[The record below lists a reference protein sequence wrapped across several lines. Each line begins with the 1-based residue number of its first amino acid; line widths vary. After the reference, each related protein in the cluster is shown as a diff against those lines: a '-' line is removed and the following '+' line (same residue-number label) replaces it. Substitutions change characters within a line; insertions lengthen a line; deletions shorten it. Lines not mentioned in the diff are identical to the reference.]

1 MISAVGHETDTTL
14 ADFAAD
20 LRAPTPTAA
29 AELAVPVREELANQ
43 LAELALR
50 KRRAVIRPLSLG
62 RERLEARA
70 QRLPKP
76 EALLSPFAQQLDD
89 LGERLRRALRDR
101 AGIERD
107 RLQNIAK
114 GLSLPLL
121 RNRLERARDR
131 LEAQRLFPVLIE
143 RRIAEGR
150 ERVGVLWRMAEQL
163 SPKEVLKRGYAI
175 VRGDDGRPVM
185 TAGAAREQ
193 SALEIEFSDGRIRTG
208 PRQTRSSRKESP
220 PTPEQGKLL

>member
-1 MISAVGHETDTTL
+1 MRESRIRASVPSTAATQ
-14 ADFAAD
+14 AAD
-20 LRAPTPTAA
+20 PATRYLM
-29 AELAVPVREELANQ
+29 
-43 LAELALR
+43 
-50 KRRAVIRPLSLG
+50 
-62 RERLEARA
+62 
-70 QRLPKP
+70 
-76 EALLSPFAQQLDD
+76 
-89 LGERLRRALRDR
+89 
-101 AGIERD
+101 
-107 RLQNIAK
+107 
-114 GLSLPLL
+114 
-121 RNRLERARDR
+121 
-131 LEAQRLFPVLIE
+131 LIE